1 MHTTSESV
9 ASMTMTK
16 TMSMSLRSFL
26 ATLLLMLWLFFLF
39 LLFIFVIRHQTN
51 FVELFLNEL
60 NRDVESSF
68 FSHSVDLFGR
78 DVLLFDK
85 GFENFEPFARSSVRN
100 TVASTSSMTVTLT
113 SFLLFLFSLFGKYS
127 HHHDRVLTRVLDS
140 QEGMRMGK
148 SLFTFR
154 AVVEVLANTA
164 LVANSKDRANITTVT
179 LDVFMNDLI
188 LVCSSS

>member
-85 GFENFEPFARSSVRN
+85 GFKNFEPFARSSVRN

>member
-1 MHTTSESV
+1 
-9 ASMTMTK
+9 
-16 TMSMSLRSFL
+16 
-26 ATLLLMLWLFFLF
+26 
-39 LLFIFVIRHQTN
+39 
-51 FVELFLNEL
+51 
-60 NRDVESSF
+60 
-68 FSHSVDLFGR
+68 VDLFGR
-78 DVLLFDK
+78 YVLLFDK
-85 GFENFEPFARSSVRN
+85 GFKNFEPFARSSMRN